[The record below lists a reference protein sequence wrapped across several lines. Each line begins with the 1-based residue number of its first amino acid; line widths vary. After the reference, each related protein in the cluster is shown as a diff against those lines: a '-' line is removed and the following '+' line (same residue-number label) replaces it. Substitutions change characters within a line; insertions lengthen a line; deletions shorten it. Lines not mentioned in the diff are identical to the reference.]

1 MNIRSRGF
9 LLFAGMMS
17 IALVAAAACSSGT
30 SSGDKTKTA
39 AAGGGKTPAASTT
52 TAAGGAQAPADQQK
66 ITIQSPEPEFYDPHR
81 SSFEQDIAV
90 ERMLFRGLYSL
101 TDDGKGGVKVVAAMA
116 EGDPKVESS
125 PSALGRL
132 AAPAGAETILTVK
145 LKAGL
150 KWSDG
155 QPLTADD
162 FVYGIQRECDAAVA
176 SPYQYVLGAGLGELK
191 GCDDL
196 YNNKDAA
203 KTQALTAALGV
214 KAVDA
219 TTLQFTLNKPIATF
233 STIWSLWAT
242 FPSRKDII
250 TKFGDKWT
258 DPANIV
264 VNGPYTLKEVVA
276 KDHATFVP
284 NPNWVGTKP
293 AIQQIT
299 VKFIDDLSAAFKAF
313 QNGELQSTQILATD
327 TTVVK
332 ANSALKSELIIVPSS
347 RITTIEVQMKDA
359 TLGGTSSTDP
369 KAYNLRLALS
379 RAINRQQLVDAV
391 YDGVHSPA
399 TYWVVKGLNGFQGN
413 EPFNSKIGF
422 DLAAAKQALVDAGY
436 AGGAGL
442 PTFTLIYRD
451 TPERRNE
458 GDFLQKAWAAIGV
471 KVTPQYV
478 DSKARSS
485 AFNNQQFQLFQGG
498 WQLDY
503 PDIEN
508 PLVGLFDTGGGNNK
522 YNCSDPDVDKAYAAA
537 AAATS
542 DAARIKAYQQVE
554 TLIVTRLCGI
564 IPMYQDSLPF
574 MISSKLGGV
583 VSNGVLNAGTPGNYA
598 VENWFVKK

>member
-9 LLFAGMMS
+9 LLFAGLMS

-39 AAGGGKTPAASTT
+39 AAGGGTTPAAGTT
-52 TAAGGAQAPADQQK
+52 TTAGGAQAPADQQK

-90 ERMLFRGLYSL
+90 ERMLFRGLYNL
-101 TDDGKGGVKVVAAMA
+101 ADDGSGGVKVVPMMA
-116 EGDPKVESS
+116 EGEPTVVGSVY
-125 PSALGRL
+125 
-132 AAPAGAETILTVK
+132 TVK

-203 KTQALTAALGV
+203 KTQALTDALGV
-214 KAVDA
+214 KAIDA

-347 RITTIEVQMKDA
+347 RITTIEVQMKDP

-369 KAYNLRLALS
+369 KAFNLRLALS

-391 YDGVHSPA
+391 YDGVHAPA
-399 TYWVVKGLNGFQGN
+399 TYWVVKGLKGFQGN

-436 AGGAGL
+436 PGGAGL

-508 PLVGLFDTGGGNNK
+508 PLVGLFNTGGGNNK

-542 DAARIKAYQQVE
+542 EADRIKAYQQVE

-598 VENWFVKK
+598 VEDWFVKK

>member
-1 MNIRSRGF
+1 MSIRSRWF
-9 LLFAGMMS
+9 LLFAGLMS
-17 IALVAAAACSSGT
+17 ATLVIAAACGGT

-39 AAGGGKTPAASTT
+39 TSGGGKTPAAGTT
-52 TAAGGAQAPADQQK
+52 TAAGGDQAPADQQK

-81 SSFEQDIAV
+81 SNFEQDIAV
-90 ERMLFRGLYSL
+90 ERMLFRGLYNL
-101 TDDGKGGVKVVAAMA
+101 TDDGKGGVKVVPMMA
-116 EGDPKVESS
+116 EGEPTV
-125 PSALGRL
+125 
-132 AAPAGAETILTVK
+132 AGSVYTVK

-155 QPLTADD
+155 KALTSDD
-162 FVYGIQRECDAAVA
+162 FVYGFQRECDADVA
-176 SPYQYVLGAGLGELK
+176 SPYQYVLGAGLGEVK
-191 GCDDL
+191 GCDEL
-196 YNNKDAA
+196 FNNKDAA
-203 KTQALTAALGV
+203 QKQALTDALGV

-233 STIWSLWAT
+233 TTIWSLWAT
-242 FPSRKDII
+242 FPSRKDVI
-250 TKFGDKWT
+250 TQFGDKWT

-276 KDHATFVP
+276 KDHATFAP
-284 NPNWVGTKP
+284 NPNWVGQKP

-313 QNGELQSTQILATD
+313 QNGELQATQILATD
-327 TTVVK
+327 TTVAK
-332 ANSALKSELIIVPSS
+332 ADSTLKNELIIVPSS

-359 TLGGTSSTDP
+359 TLGGTSDTDP

-413 EPFNSKIGF
+413 EPFDSKIGY
-422 DLAAAKQALVDAGY
+422 DLTAAKKALADAGY
-436 AGGAGL
+436 PNGTGL

-458 GDFLQKAWAAIGV
+458 GDFLQKAWDAIGV

-478 DSKARSS
+478 DSKARSA
-485 AFNNQQFQLFQGG
+485 AFNSQQFQLFQGG

-508 PLVGLFDTGGGNNK
+508 PLVGLFNTGGGNNN
-522 YNCSDPDVDKAYAAA
+522 YNCSDPEIDQAYKDAS
-537 AAATS
+537 AATS
-542 DAARIKAYQQVE
+542 DAARIAAYQKAE

-574 MISSKLGGV
+574 VMSPKLGGV
-583 VSNGVLNAGTPGNYA
+583 VSNGVINAGTPGNYA